1 MSKRKIFLISSIL
14 ILAVTYIFQLTFS
27 AAGKIKEIKIKEIP
41 DSILIENKKEK
52 IELTKLDGNWFT
64 NDKLPVKK
72 DAANYII
79 DTVSNIKVID
89 TVSKSNS
96 EIEFSKYGLS
106 EPVIVS
112 LFFNKKPIQKILVG
126 KTSSTENQTYI
137 KIDGKKEIYLATGN
151 LNSIFGVTQNELLD
165 MTLYSVKE
173 NEVFKVQLLE
183 GAENHNIFTAEKS
196 GEIASF
202 NWKITKADDA
212 SYDLTKF
219 NPEKFQNWINSLLE
233 LKAQDWLE
241 DWQDFASLEKDNSS
255 TTLIINAADKEIKIT
270 LFDNGE
276 TDSKAVCICSENN
289 FPCRISD
296 DDLAKFNVTLNDF
309 ID

>member
-72 DAANYII
+72 D
-79 DTVSNIKVID
+79 TVSNIKVID

-126 KTSSTENQTYI
+126 KTSSTGNQTYI

-212 SYDLTKF
+212 SKY
-219 NPEKFQNWINSLLE
+219 
-233 LKAQDWLE
+233 
-241 DWQDFASLEKDNSS
+241 
-255 TTLIINAADKEIKIT
+255 
-270 LFDNGE
+270 
-276 TDSKAVCICSENN
+276 
-289 FPCRISD
+289 
-296 DDLAKFNVTLNDF
+296 
-309 ID
+309 